1 MSRFALLPAL
11 LLLVTLPALAGEDA
25 PAQDGAYPPNM
36 LVETLDNGLQVVI
49 EERHSVPIVRVHAY
63 MKIGSLYEGEYLGS
77 GLSHYMEHIVSGG
90 STRRQ
95 EKRPDGTLA
104 WVGRTEEENKALLK
118 SIGGN
123 SNASTFFN
131 FTQYYITTKSEMAE
145 TAIDLVSGYLAHCQF
160 DPVEVAREQR
170 VVQQE
175 LLRNKDDANRERAQL
190 FSATMFKVHPVRV
203 PIIGYAS
210 CIQDITRD
218 DMLRFYQ
225 KHYTPQNCVVAI
237 VGDVDRFEMLEQVK
251 AYFGAWRRK
260 SLEPYQIPEEPEQ
273 TAMRW
278 VEKEHGST
286 QTCLVAMGVPTIPL
300 RHPDLYKLDM
310 LAFVLGLGA
319 GARLPT
325 KFEHDPSRE
334 AVATQ
339 LGTGSLT
346 PVYGAGRFATYFS
359 TDTAENAQALV
370 WEIWEEMN
378 RLKEE
383 LVSEQ
388 EIARALKV
396 YEKYF
401 YMGRATVD
409 DRAESLASS
418 LAWINDPVYGDQYM
432 ERIRE
437 VTPEQVREAARTY
450 LDETKLNVVIVKPP
464 EPEAEKAPR
473 EIGEGEGK
481 VRKIVL
487 DNGLTLLLKR
497 IPDYGMVDA
506 AAAFNGGVIYE
517 TEETNGLFFLIG
529 NTFWRGSKNRP
540 WGRLMGEMDR
550 LGMNVE
556 AESHNNVY
564 YYKMHCLAS
573 DLEGA
578 FDVYTDLMLEPAFD
592 PNIVEHVKSLVLTRV
607 LPNLGVDASEMMQ
620 TTIRN
625 RLYEHSPYRMQRYGT
640 PASVA
645 SFTAE
650 QAREVYETFTR
661 PNNCVLAIY
670 GDIDLDA
677 TQAMVEKRLGPWE
690 RGEVPEAFTVEEP
703 PLAEPVDVELTNRQL
718 RTNYRKAWRG
728 FSRQR
733 ADEDKWASSVMNTI
747 MGAQGWLHARLRE
760 GDADYVY
767 SVYCRPYN
775 GDKAGHFFVDTDF
788 SPEDEEAVLAIIDGV
803 VADMRAGKFTD
814 EELELAKTM
823 ILCYSALGKKENAP
837 IVSGDALSELF
848 GQGYDYDAKSY
859 AGIKA
864 VTREDVIRVAN
875 EIFSTPALR
884 VFVRPE
890 GQAKAKEAASD
901 VETASAGS

>member
-1 MSRFALLPAL
+1 MSRFAALLPAL
-11 LLLVTLPALAGEDA
+11 LLLAVLPAFAGDEA
-25 PAQDGAYPPNM
+25 PAQDRAYPDNM

-63 MKIGSLYEGEYLGS
+63 MKIGAIYEGEFLGS

-90 STRRQ
+90 STRR
-95 EKRPDGTLA
+95 EELDGKGGA
-104 WVGRTEEENKALLK
+104 NWVGRTENENKQLLK

-123 SNASTFFN
+123 SNASTSLN

-145 TAIDLVSGYLAHCQF
+145 TAIDLISGYLAHCQF
-160 DPVEVAREQR
+160 DATEVAREQR

-175 LLRNKDDANRERAQL
+175 LLRNQDNVNRERSQL
-190 FSATMFKVHPVRV
+190 FSETMFKVHPVRV
-203 PIIGYAS
+203 PVIGYQS

-218 DMLRFYQ
+218 DMLRFYN
-225 KHYTPQNCVVAI
+225 KHYTPQNCVVSI
-237 VGDVDRFEMLEQVK
+237 VGDVDRYEMLAKVK
-251 AYFGAWRRK
+251 AYFGVWRRK

-273 TAMRW
+273 TALRW

-300 RHPDLYKLDM
+300 MHPDLYKLDM
-310 LAFVLGLGA
+310 LAFVLGLGQGSRLA
-319 GARLPT
+319 G
-325 KFEHDPSRE
+325 KFEHDTTRQ
-334 AVATQ
+334 AIAT
-339 LGTGSLT
+339 GIGAGSLT
-346 PVYGAGRFATYFS
+346 PVYGAGRLACFFG
-359 TDTAENAQALV
+359 TDTIENARGLA
-370 WEIWEEMN
+370 WEVWEEMN

-383 LVSEQ
+383 LVSEE

-418 LAWINDPVYGDQYM
+418 LAWLNDPVYGDQYM
-432 ERIRE
+432 ERIRD
-437 VTPEQVREAARTY
+437 VTPEQVREAARKY
-450 LDETKLNVVIVKPP
+450 LVQNKLNVVIVKPP
-464 EPEAEKAPR
+464 EPEAVKTAP
-473 EIGEGEGK
+473 ELGEGEGK
-481 VRKIVL
+481 VRKVVL

-529 NTFWRGSKNRP
+529 KTFWMGSKSRP
-540 WGRLMGEMDR
+540 FQQLRGELDR
-550 LGMNVE
+550 LGMDIE
-556 AESHNNVY
+556 AESHNNIY

-573 DLEGA
+573 DFEGA
-578 FDVYTDLMLEPAFD
+578 FDVYTDLLLAPAFEE
-592 PNIVEHVKSLVLTRV
+592 PIFEHWKRLVLTQAF
-607 LPNLGVDASEMMQ
+607 PNMAVDAGEMMQ
-620 TTIRN
+620 KTIRN
-625 RLYEHSPYRMQRYGT
+625 KLYEHSPYRMQRYGT
-640 PASVA
+640 PESVA

-650 QAREVYETFTR
+650 QARKVYETFTR

-677 TQAMVEKRLGPWE
+677 TQDLVEKSLASWE
-690 RGEVPEAFTVEEP
+690 RGEIPASSTVAEP
-703 PLAEPVDVELTNRQL
+703 PLEEALDVELTNSQV

-733 ADEDKWASSVMNTI
+733 ADEDKWAASVMNSI

-767 SVYCRPYN
+767 SVYCQPYN
-775 GDKAGHFFVDTDF
+775 GDKAGHFFIDTDF
-788 SPEDEEAVLAIIDGV
+788 SPSDEEAVVGIIDGV
-803 VADMRAGKFTD
+803 VADMKAGKFTD

-823 ILCYSALGKKENAP
+823 ILCYSALGKKENPP
-837 IVSGDALSELF
+837 IASGDALSELF
-848 GQGYDYDAKSY
+848 GQGYDYDVKFY
-859 AGIKA
+859 AGIKN

-884 VFVRPE
+884 VFVRPRTGRSE
-890 GQAKAKEAASD
+890 GRYGCGRLLA
-901 VETASAGS
+901 

>member
-1 MSRFALLPAL
+1 MSRTALLLSAL
-11 LLLVTLPALAGEDA
+11 LLLTALPAFAGDEA
-25 PAQDGAYPPNM
+25 PAEDRAYPENM

-90 STRRQ
+90 STRR
-95 EKRPDGTLA
+95 KVVDANGSGT
-104 WVGRTEEENKALLK
+104 WVGRTEDENKSLLK

-123 SNASTFFN
+123 SNASTYYN

-145 TAIDLVSGYLAHCQF
+145 TAMDLISDYLANCQF
-160 DPVEVAREQR
+160 DAGEVAREQR

-175 LLRNKDDANRERAQL
+175 LLRNQDDANRERSLL
-190 FSATMFKVHPVRV
+190 FSSTMFKVHPVSV
-203 PIIGYAS
+203 PVIGYQS
-210 CIQDITRD
+210 CIQDITRE
-218 DMLRFYQ
+218 DMLRFYK
-225 KHYTPQNCVVAI
+225 KHYTPQNCVVSI
-237 VGDVDRFEMLEQVK
+237 VGDIDRFEVLEQVK
-251 AYFGAWRRK
+251 AHFGTWKRK
-260 SLEPYQIPEEPEQ
+260 SLEPYTIPEEPEQ

-300 RHPDLYKLDM
+300 MHPDLYKLDM

-319 GARLPT
+319 GSRLPT
-325 KFEHDPSRE
+325 KFEHDASRE
-334 AVATQ
+334 VIAT
-339 LGTGSLT
+339 GIGAGSLT
-346 PVYGAGRFATYFS
+346 PVYGAGRLACYFG
-359 TDTAENAQALV
+359 TDTIDHARGLV
-370 WEIWEEMN
+370 WEIWGEMN

-383 LVSEQ
+383 LVSEA

-396 YEKYF
+396 YEKYY

-409 DRAESLASS
+409 DRAENLASS
-418 LAWINDPVYGDQYM
+418 LAWLNDPVYGDQYM

-437 VTPEQVREAARTY
+437 VTPEQVREAARKY
-450 LDETKLNVVIVKPP
+450 LVGEKLNVVIVKPP
-464 EPEAEKAPR
+464 APEAARASR

-481 VRKIVL
+481 VRKVVM

-497 IPDYGMVDA
+497 IPDYGMVDV

-529 NTFWRGSKNRP
+529 NTFWRGSENRP
-540 WGRLMGEMDR
+540 WGQLMGDLDR
-550 LGMNVE
+550 LGMDLE
-556 AESHNNVY
+556 SESHNNIY
-564 YYKMHCLAS
+564 NYKMHCLAS

-578 FDVYTDLMLEPAFD
+578 FDVYTDLLLHPAFEPQIFD
-592 PNIVEHVKSLVLTRV
+592 HVKMLVQTRV
-607 LPNLGVDASEMMQ
+607 LPNLGVDANEMMQ
-620 TTIRN
+620 KTIRN
-625 RLYEHSPYRMQRYGT
+625 TLYEQSPYRMQRYGT
-640 PASVA
+640 PESVA
-645 SFTAE
+645 SFTVE
-650 QAREVYETFTR
+650 QARAVYETFTR

-677 TQAMVEKRLGPWE
+677 TQAMVEETLGGWE
-690 RGEVPEAFTVEEP
+690 RGEVPAAFVVEEP
-703 PLAEPVDVELTNRQL
+703 PLAKPVDVELTNNQV

-733 ADEDKWASSVMNTI
+733 ADVDKWASSVMNTI

-767 SVYCRPYN
+767 SVYCQPYN
-775 GDKAGHFFVDTDF
+775 GDKAGHFFIDTDF
-788 SPEDEEAVLAIIDGV
+788 SPGDEEAVLGIIDGV
-803 VADMRAGKFTD
+803 VADMQAGKFTD
-814 EELELAKTM
+814 AELDLAKTM
-823 ILCYSALGKKENAP
+823 ILCYSALGKKENPP
-837 IVSGDALSELF
+837 IVAGDALSELF
-848 GQGYDYDAKSY
+848 GQGYDYDEKFY
-859 AGIKA
+859 AGIQA

-884 VFVRPE
+884 VFVRPANGE
-890 GQAKAKEAASD
+890 SKTKPAA
-901 VETASAGS
+901 AGS